1 MTCHRPRGYSWG
13 QFVRP
18 RASTTEHKHRMSRA
32 HRANA
37 YSNLKPLGT
46 DYVDMSCSARPTT
59 EPYMDMSANSRLSRT
74 SVTHSSFRQ
83 TDDKENQYRMG
94 SPRSGK
100 FQIVDPFPELSASSE
115 DDLSI
120 HSMEGSVSLHS
131 LTSNSLTSSADSMST
146 SSHSSHYGGGP
157 VAGGVFTT
165 AVFDGEPYVA
175 MQPASSSYVQS
186 SSQRAKLLLKPAQVT
201 SYILDDSQ
209 EQKASTQKQPLS
221 SADYMDMVPAAN
233 HNKYTKQ

>member
-46 DYVDMSCSARPTT
+46 DYVDMTCSARPTT
-59 EPYMDMSANSRLSRT
+59 EPFMDMSANSRLSRT

-83 TDDKENQYRMG
+83 TDDKENQYQMG

-165 AVFDGEPYVA
+165 AVLDGEPYVA

-221 SADYMDMVPAAN
+221 SSDYMDMVPAAN
-233 HNKYTKQ
+233 HTNYTKQ

>member
-1 MTCHRPRGYSWG
+1 
-13 QFVRP
+13 
-18 RASTTEHKHRMSRA
+18 MSRA

-165 AVFDGEPYVA
+165 AVLDGEPYVA
-175 MQPASSSYVQS
+175 MQPASPSYVQS

-221 SADYMDMVPAAN
+221 SSDYMDMVPAAN

>member
-1 MTCHRPRGYSWG
+1 
-13 QFVRP
+13 
-18 RASTTEHKHRMSRA
+18 MSRA

-46 DYVDMSCSARPTT
+46 DYVDMTCSAQPTT

-83 TDDKENQYRMG
+83 TNDKENQYQMG

-157 VAGGVFTT
+157 AAGVFTS
-165 AVFDGEPYVA
+165 AALDGEPYVA

-209 EQKASTQKQPLS
+209 EQEASTQKQPLS
-221 SADYMDMVPAAN
+221 SSDYMDMVPAAN
-233 HNKYTKQ
+233 YNKYTKQ